1 LPTKDIC
8 GDVILVRVMVND
20 QLNNLF
26 QLITACTSRP
36 VWLVGGAV
44 RELLTGHQPVDLDL
58 AIDGS
63 GLAYGAA
70 RRLNAIR
77 HRC

>member
-1 LPTKDIC
+1 M
-8 GDVILVRVMVND
+8 ILVRVMVND

-26 QLITACTSRP
+26 QLIAVCTPRP

-63 GLAYGAA
+63 SLAYGAA